1 MKGRREK
8 WVVVTAAALFGVV
21 FGIFI
26 LACGQHEDQPE
37 ARTEA
42 PASAKARSDTPP
54 APAAPK
60 AAATRGTRGFNDFH
74 SHLEDLGNQL
84 EGLRA
89 EATGELGVTLANLE
103 VEQAKLMAELDAI
116 GGENEKWDAA
126 RAELVPKINNLRER
140 IREFKGKVN
149 A

>member
-8 WVVVTAAALFGVV
+8 WVAVTAAALFGVV
-21 FGIFI
+21 FGILN
-26 LACGQHEDQPE
+26 LACEQREDQPE

-42 PASAKARSDTPP
+42 PASAKAKPDTPP
-54 APAAPK
+54 APAAPNV
-60 AAATRGTRGFNDFH
+60 AETRKSGGFDDFH
-74 SHLEDLGNQL
+74 IHLQDLGNQL

-89 EATGELGVTLANLE
+89 NARGELGLDLANLE
-103 VEQAKLMAELDAI
+103 VEQSKLMAELDAI

-126 RAELVPKINNLRER
+126 RAELVPKIVNLRER
-140 IREFKGKVN
+140 IRELRDKVN